1 MLLPDLSSY
10 ANPCSFMSISD
21 RELFIAAMEECINC
35 LLRNVQSNFAE
46 LTNSVDFADRDSDGT
61 GQLQEVAASAPSEK
75 CAAMVHYAG
84 LFVKTYMGLLRA
96 WVSTQAF

>member
-1 MLLPDLSSY
+1 MQ
-10 ANPCSFMSISD
+10 SD
-21 RELFIAAMEECINC
+21 
-35 LLRNVQSNFAE
+35 FAE

-84 LFVKTYMGLLRA
+84 LFVKTHNQTADTRDCACMG
-96 WVSTQAF
+96 